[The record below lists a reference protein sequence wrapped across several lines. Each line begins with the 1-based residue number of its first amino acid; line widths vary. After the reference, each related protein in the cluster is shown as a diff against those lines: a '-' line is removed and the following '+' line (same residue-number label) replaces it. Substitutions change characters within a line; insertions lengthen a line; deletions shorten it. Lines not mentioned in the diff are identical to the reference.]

1 MVFYNPKDEA
11 HFESVVQHHSA
22 PEVEEGHQ
30 PTLQDQLRD
39 AGVPAQAIDDVVEVI
54 GAHAEQMGMH
64 RAAET
69 LRRIAILVSTRG
81 THGAALARVLG
92 LTGEYSLSEMAAA
105 FACSKQAISQCEQR
119 LRATLAPLLSDE
131 RPIPRHVIVRPPQE
145 GEWLV
150 KAEAAKVAGVSVDV
164 VAAAGRDGL
173 ITTVTHRNQHFYEEG
188 SVLAWA
194 EKHHLAIAEAEQ
206 RREAA
211 RQKAPVNRS

>member
-1 MVFYNPKDEA
+1 MQYVHVRNDYLFDSLIEK
-11 HFESVVQHHSA
+11 QIA
-22 PEVEEGHQ
+22 PEAQAGHE
-30 PTLQDQLRD
+30 PSLQDELLD
-39 AGVPAQAIDDVVEVI
+39 AGVPSEVVPDAVAILDR
-54 GAHAEQMGMH
+54 HAEQMGM
-64 RAAET
+64 RAAAEV
-69 LRRIAILVSTRG
+69 LRRIALVVRTRG
-81 THGAALARVLG
+81 TGGAALARVLG
-92 LTGEYSLSEMAAA
+92 LSGEHSLEELAAA

-206 RREAA
+206 RRDAD
-211 RQKAPVNRS
+211 RQKAPVNWC